1 MVLVGR
7 RALAHAIRD
16 GAANSGTNP
25 SLTQSQVVFN
35 YGRHNSSL
43 DWNNDDLEAALPD
56 GIDSWDATKNAVSVA
71 TKGRISE
78 DEIVT
83 LLGIHNLGGTQ
94 QLNSGFSGPWG
105 AGADRNRLTNG
116 LYGFTMGIQR
126 GRNF

>member
-43 DWNNDDLEAALPD
+43 NWDNDNLEAALPD
-56 GIDSWDATKNAVSVA
+56 GIDSWEVTRNAVSVA
-71 TKGRISE
+71 TKGLIS
-78 DEIVT
+78 
-83 LLGIHNLGGTQ
+83 
-94 QLNSGFSGPWG
+94 
-105 AGADRNRLTNG
+105 
-116 LYGFTMGIQR
+116 
-126 GRNF
+126 